1 MAKDAVLTSLQGTVE
16 RVRVDKVAVREWVTK
31 QRLSLERVVDRDGF
45 VEGYGYKDVEEEE
58 EEEEEEEMEVD

>member
-1 MAKDAVLTSLQGTVE
+1 VE
-16 RVRVDKVAVREWVTK
+16 RVRVDKVAVRDWVAK

-58 EEEEEEEMEVD
+58 EEVEEEEEEMEVD

>member
-1 MAKDAVLTSLQGTVE
+1 VE
-16 RVRVDKVAVREWVTK
+16 RVRVDKVAVREWVAK

-45 VEGYGYKDVEEEE
+45 VEGYGYKDMDEEE

>member
-1 MAKDAVLTSLQGTVE
+1 MQGTVE
-16 RVRVDKVAVREWVTK
+16 RVRVDKVAVRQWVAN

-58 EEEEEEEMEVD
+58 EEEGGEEEMEVD